1 MKIGTLLKAGSLA
14 LDIFNHQSTQQ
25 LTGLVSNG
33 IKRRGFL
40 QQGVLPQRAAAPQA
54 TANQATAHQ
63 AQPGARSRPMAAGQ
77 ARALPPQQPQPGL
90 PQGQWPD
97 LPVRQALK
105 YVTPDNM
112 KKAMQWHGI
121 IKSFIEKD

>member
-14 LDIFNHQSTQQ
+14 LDIVNHQSTRQ
-25 LTGLVSNG
+25 LTGLVSSG

-40 QQGVLPQRAAAPQA
+40 QQGVLPRATGAL
-54 TANQATAHQ
+54 
-63 AQPGARSRPMAAGQ
+63 PGAADQVHAHRHPGAEPRTPNARPSRP
-77 ARALPPQQPQPGL
+77 QPVPL
-90 PQGQWPD
+90 REQWPD
-97 LPVRQALK
+97 IPVKQALK

>member
-40 QQGVLPQRAAAPQA
+40 QQGILPRDSAHLPEAASQVQARRRTGQAQAAP
-54 TANQATAHQ
+54 
-63 AQPGARSRPMAAGQ
+63 GGRPQKPHAGQ
-77 ARALPPQQPQPGL
+77 QT
-90 PQGQWPD
+90 GQWPD

>member
-33 IKRRGFL
+33 IKRRGL
-40 QQGVLPQRAAAPQA
+40 LPQGALPRKTAALPE
-54 TANQATAHQ
+54 TANQGQTRRPAMTAH
-63 AQPGARSRPMAAGQ
+63 
-77 ARALPPQQPQPGL
+77 RAPEGPPRQTQTGVQQE
-90 PQGQWPD
+90 QWPNI
-97 LPVRQALK
+97 PVRQALK

-121 IKSFIEKD
+121 IKSFFEKD

>member
-14 LDIFNHQSTQQ
+14 LDIFNHQSTRQ

-33 IKRRGFL
+33 IRRRGL
-40 QQGVLPQRAAAPQA
+40 MPQGNLMTQGGNPFSKAGAQPVQSAALRLPRVEKTAAAP
-54 TANQATAHQ
+54 
-63 AQPGARSRPMAAGQ
+63 RSKAW
-77 ARALPPQQPQPGL
+77 QQE
-90 PQGQWPD
+90 QWPGI
-97 LPVRQALK
+97 PVRQALK